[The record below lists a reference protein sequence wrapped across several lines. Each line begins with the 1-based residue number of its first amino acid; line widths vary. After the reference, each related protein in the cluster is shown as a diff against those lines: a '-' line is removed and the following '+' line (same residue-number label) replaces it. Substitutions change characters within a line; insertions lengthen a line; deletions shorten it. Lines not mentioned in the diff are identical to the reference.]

1 MTLPRENRLVRF
13 YIQLKD
19 FLGKEATG
27 SSKSSPE
34 RLAGMA
40 ESIMKPYKLAFTH
53 CDWWSL
59 YHVRV
64 YIRAEMVKLT
74 RKQVGQR
81 LVKQYRP
88 HER

>member
-59 YHVRV
+59 CHVRV
-64 YIRAEMVKLT
+64 YI
-74 RKQVGQR
+74 
-81 LVKQYRP
+81 LVLKWSS
-88 HER
+88 